1 MALEE
6 DLFQVLLGPR
16 RKLRLRPRY
25 FRQLLAGKSRKP
37 GGMTSAEELGK
48 KRRREFS
55 AGNLKP
61 TPTTFRVAAC
71 PTPGPVSSRGLQRAI
86 SPILLYIR
94 DFICDRTEPR
104 AGHLPLHTQLPT
116 PHRSITER
124 SAAETDTSQGR
135 QTVNET
141 GQASTFTMSEGDTTR
156 TDSSAK
162 DSMRTPPT
170 SKPANPAAG
179 TNTSPKKRRK
189 VNHGKPH
196 ALCKDDG
203 CGFFCLTTLLT
214 HGCSMRLLP
223 AIGKPYSLGLLDSF
237 ACYDLFASYSFYYCL
252 YLNYE
257 DSY

>member
-1 MALEE
+1 MAFEE
-6 DLFQVLLGPR
+6 DLFQILHGPR
-16 RKLRLRPRY
+16 RRLRLRPRY
-25 FRQLLAGKSRKP
+25 FRQLLAGKNRKP
-37 GGMTSAEELGK
+37 RGITNAEELGK

-55 AGNLKP
+55 AGKLKP
-61 TPTTFRVAAC
+61 TPPTFRIAASPSFNLC
-71 PTPGPVSSRGLQRAI
+71 PTPGFVSSRGLQRAI

-104 AGHLPLHTQLPT
+104 AAHLPLHTQLPP

-124 SAAETDTSQGR
+124 RAAETDTSRGR

-141 GQASTFTMSEGDTTR
+141 GQAPTFTMSEGDTTR

-179 TNTSPKKRRK
+179 THTSPKKRRK

-196 ALCKDDG
+196 APCKDDG
-203 CGFFCLTTLLT
+203 CGFFL
-214 HGCSMRLLP
+214 S
-223 AIGKPYSLGLLDSF
+223 
-237 ACYDLFASYSFYYCL
+237 
-252 YLNYE
+252 
-257 DSY
+257 